1 MTNITRRTFVA
12 VSAGLG
18 ANVGYAARIS
28 SQGADATGSYGV
40 IASEPADSVRAG
52 ARLLESGGNAFNGR
66 QDVGLGYGEAVRTQE
81 GGGLHRCV
89 QAVWLPVVAR
99 PNQNREKPRNADWG
113 TPWGRNRR

>member
-52 ARLLESGGNAFNGR
+52 ARLLESGGNAF
-66 QDVGLGYGEAVRTQE
+66 DAVAAACMANCM
-81 GGGLHRCV
+81 L
-89 QAVWLPVVAR
+89 
-99 PNQNREKPRNADWG
+99 
-113 TPWGRNRR
+113 